1 MTIGEKI
8 ASLRI
13 AADIS
18 QEQLAE
24 KISVSRQSVS
34 KWEMD
39 QALPQ
44 IDKVLQLCELF
55 NVSAD
60 ELLHDKINLSV
71 KKKGKE
77 SIISKK
83 YVNKN
88 GLYDYVDK
96 VCHKG
101 SVDPVHFMKSMKLTE
116 KDRGEEFE
124 RFMGLE
130 VAFTYDPSS
139 VEFFCDSFVNMIN
152 TIDNGTHA
160 DAVKQA
166 ICQYFSKKAKESMTE
181 RESKKLDIIFNDITQ
196 GLVLTVYLATNMNC
210 QFTGQT
216 KEKVSSSE
224 LFKPVRDMTYR
235 ALNEY
240 FTNNSKDLKK
250 IIDRIKVNCK
260 ARIESTKVRNS
271 VIKGETNNFEQYL
284 LKGYTPCN
292 NTGKNDYRELLIVE
306 GQSSAGSVSQGRFDN
321 DTQAILGLKGVPLN
335 SYGLNLDRVL
345 QNAEMNTLVR
355 VLGTNIGP
363 KFDISK
369 LYFDKIIIM
378 SDSDSDGYNIASL
391 ICAFFMYHMPE
402 IINQGHLY
410 KAVAPLYKL
419 KNKEHPFVHDKRGFI
434 DVFEDNI
441 RNYVTIGPKGS
452 SKPLTDT

>member
-1 MTIGEKI
+1 MTATNALCSKYQIISYRNGYKYDLGFIDGIKEYELKSSKLKTPKHGTTIIMQPSRKYLGEDCDIITDDLI
-8 ASLRI
+8 AWL
-13 AADIS
+13 
-18 QEQLAE
+18 
-24 KISVSRQSVS
+24 
-34 KWEMD
+34 
-39 QALPQ
+39 
-44 IDKVLQLCELF
+44 DKLVYLMPKHL
-55 NVSAD
+55 
-60 ELLHDKINLSV
+60 KTNLSV

-88 GLYDYVDK
+88 GLYDYVVK
-96 VCHKG
+96 LCPKS
-101 SVDPVHFMKSMKLTE
+101 SVDPIHLMKSMRLTE
-116 KDRGEEFE
+116 NDRGEERE
-124 RFMGLE
+124 RFIGIE
-130 VAFTYDPSS
+130 FAFTYDPNS

-166 ICQYFSKKAKESMTE
+166 ICQFFTKKVKESLTE

-196 GLVLTVYLATNMNC
+196 GLVLTVYLATNMNW
-210 QFTGQT
+210 QPTGQT
-216 KEKVSSSE
+216 KEKVSSPE
-224 LFKPVRDMTYR
+224 LFKPVRDMTYK

-240 FTNNSKDLKK
+240 FANNSKDLKK

-292 NTGKNDYRELLIVE
+292 NTGKNEYRELLIVE

-378 SDSDSDGYNIASL
+378 SDSDSDGLTLGPYSSNAICKSL
-391 ICAFFMYHMPE
+391 
-402 IINQGHLY
+402 
-410 KAVAPLYKL
+410 
-419 KNKEHPFVHDKRGFI
+419 
-434 DVFEDNI
+434 
-441 RNYVTIGPKGS
+441 
-452 SKPLTDT
+452 

>member
-1 MTIGEKI
+1 MTATNALCSKYQIISYRNGYKYDLGFVDGVKEYDLKSTKLKTHKHGTTIIMQPSRKYLGQDCDIITDDLI
-8 ASLRI
+8 AWL
-13 AADIS
+13 
-18 QEQLAE
+18 
-24 KISVSRQSVS
+24 
-34 KWEMD
+34 
-39 QALPQ
+39 
-44 IDKVLQLCELF
+44 DKLVYLMPKHL
-55 NVSAD
+55 
-60 ELLHDKINLSV
+60 KTNLSV

-88 GLYDYVDK
+88 GLYDYVNK
-96 VCHKG
+96 LCPKG
-101 SVDPVHFMKSMKLTE
+101 SIDPIHFMKSMKLME
-116 KDRGEEFE
+116 KDRDEEIE
-124 RFMGLE
+124 RFLGLE
-130 VAFTYDPSS
+130 VAFTYDPNS
-139 VEFFCDSFVNMIN
+139 VEFVCDSFVNMIN
-152 TIDNGTHA
+152 TIDNGTHV

-166 ICQYFSKKAKESMTE
+166 MCQFFIKKAKESLSE
-181 RESKKLDIIFNDITQ
+181 REAKKLDIIFNDVTQ
-196 GLVLTVYLATNMNC
+196 GLVLSVYLATNMNC

-216 KEKVSSSE
+216 KEKAASPE
-224 LFKPVRDMTYR
+224 IFKPVRDMTYR
-235 ALNEY
+235 ALNDY
-240 FTNNSKDLKK
+240 FANNSKELKK

-292 NTGKNDYRELLIVE
+292 NTAKNDYRELLIVE

-355 VLGTNIGP
+355 VLGTNIGS

-378 SDSDSDGYNIASL
+378 SDSDSDGLTLGPYGSN
-391 ICAFFMYHMPE
+391 
-402 IINQGHLY
+402 
-410 KAVAPLYKL
+410 AV
-419 KNKEHPFVHDKRGFI
+419 
-434 DVFEDNI
+434 
-441 RNYVTIGPKGS
+441 
-452 SKPLTDT
+452 